1 MQGSKISFSDDSA
14 EVIIVPDGT
23 LWYLPFEML
32 PLGAESKEFKPLIN
46 RSRVRYAPT
55 VGLALPMRQGRTSSG
70 EYGIVEGKLYPTDKP
85 DIERAAVEEV
95 RRATPNSV
103 VLRNPLPGPSPL
115 VGAMFDGLIV
125 LDDLT
130 DTQSGYD
137 WSPIPLERGKG
148 AGSLAA
154 WMTLPWKDVDQFVL
168 PGYHTAAENALKSP
182 GSSPGN
188 ELFQSTMGMMAC
200 GARTALVSRWR
211 TGGQSAIELT
221 REFVQELPF
230 VTAAESWQRAVQL
243 ISQSPLDA
251 DSEPRLAA
259 HKAGSAEA
267 EAPKGSH
274 PFFWAGYM
282 LVDSGTTPEQKEK
295 QPDKPV
301 LKFVG
306 GKAGDGNGAGGA
318 AIGGGANGAAGNQ
331 PGANAAGGNQ
341 ADGNMPAAGGGN
353 MKDGDAKNAGG
364 EKAGDDK
371 PSKEKPPEPQ
381 PAEMGPARTGNGPG

>member
-1 MQGSKISFSDDSA
+1 M
-14 EVIIVPDGT
+14 
-23 LWYLPFEML
+23 
-32 PLGAESKEFKPLIN
+32 
-46 RSRVRYAPT
+46 
-55 VGLALPMRQGRTSSG
+55 
-70 EYGIVEGKLYPTDKP
+70 
-85 DIERAAVEEV
+85 
-95 RRATPNSV
+95 
-103 VLRNPLPGPSPL
+103 
-115 VGAMFDGLIV
+115 
-125 LDDLT
+125 
-130 DTQSGYD
+130 
-137 WSPIPLERGKG
+137 
-148 AGSLAA
+148 
-154 WMTLPWKDVDQFVL
+154 
-168 PGYHTAAENALKSP
+168 
-182 GSSPGN
+182 
-188 ELFQSTMGMMAC
+188 
-200 GARTALVSRWR
+200 
-211 TGGQSAIELT
+211 
-221 REFVQELPF
+221 
-230 VTAAESWQRAVQL
+230 TAAESWQRAVQL
-243 ISQSPLDA
+243 TSQSPLDA

-282 LVDSGTTPEQKEK
+282 LVDSGATPEQKEK

-331 PGANAAGGNQ
+331 LGANAAGGNQ
-341 ADGNMPAAGGGN
+341 ADGHMPAAGGGN